1 MNILVDGAA
10 EEAAAADA
18 DDALGVLAALNERL
32 RAGGRA
38 IVEVAVDGQGVSF
51 AELAGRLSGAPLSAI
66 GRIELRTTNL
76 QQLVDEALAELEGS
90 ISELPTA
97 CHQLAAVFQGEFP
110 DEGFEPFQR
119 LAGIWEHIKERQLQI
134 ASALEMHLGE
144 KLLHGKT
151 LEAHHEDLNRF
162 LIEAAEAMEK
172 RDTVLLG
179 DLLEYELAPRASLEA
194 EIVALLKEH
203 AAGRPG

>member
-1 MNILVDGAA
+1 MNIWVDGAA
-10 EEAAAADA
+10 VETPNSEAG
-18 DDALGVLAALNERL
+18 DALTAIAALNERL

-38 IVEVAVDGQGVSF
+38 IIHVAVDGLDVPF
-51 AELAGRLSGAPLSAI
+51 AELAGRLSGAPAASIA
-66 GRIELRTTNL
+66 RIELQTTGL
-76 QQLVDEALAELEGS
+76 HQLVDEALTELEGS

-119 LAGIWEHIKERQLQI
+119 LAGIWEHIKERELQI
-134 ASALEMHLGE
+134 ASALEIQLGD
-144 KLLHGKT
+144 KQLHGKA
-151 LEAHHEDLNRF
+151 LEAHHEELNRF
-162 LIEAAEAMEK
+162 LIESVDAMEK

-179 DLLEYELAPRASLEA
+179 DLLEYELAPRASLET